1 LVENFSP
8 GVMESFGL
16 DEATIRQ
23 LRPDIILVRMP
34 TFGLEGPWAT
44 RPGYAFTLDAISGM
58 CDLSGFA
65 DGEPLLTGTALD
77 ATASLH
83 AVAAVLAAI
92 LHKRSTG
99 EGLSVELAM
108 SDVTAQLTAPQLISA
123 SLTVAVPTRSGNR
136 TPQMLASRLS
146 PAIRFASRDACRKSV
161 AWGHAARFLGL
172 MTKRVTSRAMVERIA
187 AAR

>member
-1 LVENFSP
+1 MQSVP
-8 GVMESFGL
+8 GSESWRERGAQYL
-16 DEATIRQ
+16 GANLGKRGIAVDLKDRAGREVATDSSYTARRDQ
-23 LRPDIILVRMP
+23 RDVRPVRLRRRR
-34 TFGLEGPWAT
+34 AAAH
-44 RPGYAFTLDAISGM
+44 RH
-58 CDLSGFA
+58 C
-65 DGEPLLTGTALD
+65 TGRNLD

-99 EGLSVELAM
+99 EGPSVELAM